1 MADYTAYFG
10 GQWMPFNQVRIDPL
24 DRGFLVGD
32 CVFDVAR
39 TFNGKSFRMREH
51 VDRLYRSLAYVRIDP
66 GLSPDEMERISEEV
80 IARNEPLREQ
90 VGDYQIWQFVTRGR
104 GRWAHRAGPP
114 AVGVCVRQIGF
125 SRFAGLYD
133 TGAHGII
140 VRTRSFSPDALDPK
154 VKNFS
159 RMNFNLAELE
169 ASDVDPEG
177 WPILTDSRGNL
188 TEGVGYNL
196 FIVAKDVIR
205 TPGDRG
211 VLQGVS
217 RAMVFDLGRELG
229 IPVIEEDLQPYD
241 LYTADEAFL
250 HEHEPLRLAGDAGG
264 PAAHRRGQA
273 GAGRGAAPRRVE
285 RDRGRGHRGG
295 GQGVRVAGAARI
307 PARLVGL
314 DLRRAGRLR
323 AQRTRP
329 PARRSASCPDEA
341 LAAALIGVLLKNS
354 AKKLRQKLPAERWM
368 ASPSSGP
375 ARKPSRHRYAML

>member
-1 MADYTAYFG
+1 MTDHTAYFCG
-10 GQWMPFNQVRIDPL
+10 EWLPFREVRIDPL

-51 VDRLYRSLAYVRIDP
+51 VDRLYRSLRYVRIDP
-66 GLSPDEMERISEEV
+66 GLSPDEMEQISEEV
-80 IARNEPLREQ
+80 IARNEPLRPD

-125 SRFAGLYD
+125 ARYAHLYD
-133 TGAHGII
+133 VGAHGII

-169 ASDVDPEG
+169 AADVDAEG

-196 FIVAKDVIR
+196 FLVSGGVIR

-217 RAMVFDLGRELG
+217 RAMVFELGRELG
-229 IPVIEEDLQPYD
+229 MPVVEEDLQAYD
-241 LYTADEAFL
+241 LYTADEAFFTSTSPCIL
-250 HEHEPLRLAGDAGG
+250 PLTRVD
-264 PAAHRRGQA
+264 RRPV
-273 GAGRGAAPRRVE
+273 GAGRPGPV
-285 RDRGRGHRGG
+285 G
-295 GQGVRVAGAARI
+295 
-307 PARLVGL
+307 ARLLRAWSEIAGL
-314 DLRRAGRLR
+314 DIAE
-323 AQRTRP
+323 Q
-329 PARRSASCPDEA
+329 ARRF
-341 LAAALIGVLLKNS
+341 AAA
-354 AKKLRQKLPAERWM
+354 ERSE
-368 ASPSSGP
+368 SPRGS
-375 ARKPSRHRYAML
+375 

>member
-1 MADYTAYFG
+1 MTDYTAYFG
-10 GQWMPFNQVRIDPL
+10 GQWMPLSQVRIDPL

-80 IARNEPLREQ
+80 IARNEPLREH

-196 FIVAKDVIR
+196 FIVAKDAIR
-205 TPGDRG
+205 TPATAAC
-211 VLQGVS
+211 S
-217 RAMVFDLGRELG
+217 RAC
-229 IPVIEEDLQPYD
+229 
-241 LYTADEAFL
+241 
-250 HEHEPLRLAGDAGG
+250 
-264 PAAHRRGQA
+264 
-273 GAGRGAAPRRVE
+273 
-285 RDRGRGHRGG
+285 RGRWSSTSGG
-295 GQGVRVAGAARI
+295 
-307 PARLVGL
+307 
-314 DLRRAGRLR
+314 
-323 AQRTRP
+323 
-329 PARRSASCPDEA
+329 
-341 LAAALIGVLLKNS
+341 
-354 AKKLRQKLPAERWM
+354 
-368 ASPSSGP
+368 SSGT
-375 ARKPSRHRYAML
+375 R